1 MNTHLTH
8 DDAVLHFYGDT
19 GSEAAAID
27 AHLASCPACRD
38 AFARLR
44 DTLAAVE
51 ALPPEDP
58 PPGFEA
64 RLWARIAP
72 ELHVSWWR
80 RVRSWQTALVP
91 AVAAASLGLVAF
103 GAGWWARP
111 VAPQDSAAAGG
122 AAVAVQGAT
131 PAARAIEARERVLAA
146 AVGDHLDRSGIVLTE
161 LLNGPLPDAE
171 GLAVERVVASDLVA
185 TSRLYRQS
193 AGDAGDDTLVRTL
206 DDLERVLLEIANAP
220 ADLSASDL
228 AAWRAR
234 IERRDLLFRVR
245 VLADGL
251 RAANTTPP
259 AASAPARKGPQS

>member
-1 MNTHLTH
+1 MNAHLTH
-8 DDAVLHFYGDT
+8 DEAVLHFYGDT
-19 GSEAAAID
+19 GPRAAAID

-44 DTLAAVE
+44 YALAAVE

-58 PPGFEA
+58 PAGFEA
-64 RLWARIAP
+64 RLWARIEP

-80 RVRSWQTALVP
+80 RLRSWQAALVP
-91 AVAAASLGLVAF
+91 AVVAAGLMLVAF
-103 GAGWWARP
+103 GAGWFARP
-111 VAPQDSAAAGG
+111 VAPRDSAAAGG
-122 AAVAVQGAT
+122 DAVAAPGIT
-131 PAARAIEARERVLAA
+131 PAARAVEARARVLAA

-171 GLAVERVVASDLVA
+171 GLAVERAVASDLVA
-185 TSRLYRQS
+185 TSRLYRQT

-206 DDLERVLLEIANAP
+206 DDLERVLQEIANAP

-228 AAWRAR
+228 AAWRAQ

-245 VLADGL
+245 VLSDTL
-251 RAANTTPP
+251 RATNTTPP
-259 AASAPARKGPQS
+259 EASAPARKGPQS

>member
-1 MNTHLTH
+1 MTGHLTH
-8 DDAVLHFYGDT
+8 DDAVRHFYGDT
-19 GSEAAAID
+19 GPDTAAID
-27 AHLASCPACRD
+27 AHLASCRVCRE

-64 RLWARIAP
+64 RLWARIEP

-80 RVRSWQTALVP
+80 RLRAWQAALVP
-91 AVAAASLGLVAF
+91 AMAAAGLVLAAF
-103 GAGWWARP
+103 AAGWFARPAAP
-111 VAPQDSAAAGG
+111 VAPAT
-122 AAVAVQGAT
+122 AVTAPT
-131 PAARAIEARERVLAA
+131 ARPEPTTGEARERVLAA

-161 LLNGPLPDAE
+161 LLNGPLPDAQ
-171 GLAVERVVASDLVA
+171 GLAAERAVASDLVA
-185 TSRLYRQS
+185 TSRLYRQT

-220 ADLSASDL
+220 ADPSASDL
-228 AAWRAR
+228 AAWRAQ

-245 VLADGL
+245 VLSDGL
-251 RAANTTPP
+251 RATNTIPP
-259 AASAPARKGPQS
+259 AASAPARKGPPS